1 MRKPSQTISTTLPA
15 HKKGGEMERW
25 KERKCIAGTLQPGD
39 MTKYEM
45 VAVKMWDTIEVVVL
59 NDEFFDKITFLENGN
74 FYRSFRG
81 KRTNPWTIKAAKEVM
96 KKLIE
101 EAQERG

>member
-1 MRKPSQTISTTLPA
+1 
-15 HKKGGEMERW
+15 MERW

-59 NDEFFDKITFLENGN
+59 NDEFFDKITFIDTGN
-74 FYRSFRG
+74 FYHSFRG
-81 KRTNPWTIKAAKEVM
+81 ERTNPWTIKAAKEVM

-101 EAQERG
+101 EAQERKLRP

>member
-1 MRKPSQTISTTLPA
+1 
-15 HKKGGEMERW
+15 MERW

-59 NDEFFDKITFLENGN
+59 NDEFFDKITFLDNGN
-74 FYRSFRG
+74 FYHSFRG
-81 KRTNPWTIKAAKEVM
+81 KKTNPWTIKAAKEVM

-101 EAQERG
+101 EAQERKLRP